1 MGVMRRKFPHEI
13 KAYKSVMF
21 YGLTARQIICIVC
34 ALALAIPTGFICSK
48 LNVDSDTM
56 GYIIMFEVIPFGAA
70 GWLSYN
76 DMALEKFAEQIIKF
90 YFGARRRKWQFQN
103 SETRIHNAIMD
114 IDLEE
119 MSAARKQEI
128 ADAKAKA
135 KEEKRSEKQKK
146 KANKKTSGKGK
157 VKEI

>member
-48 LNVDSDTM
+48 LQIDSDTIS
-56 GYIIMFEVIPFGAA
+56 YIIIFEVIPFGAA
-70 GWLSYN
+70 GWINYN
-76 DMALEKFAEQIIKF
+76 DMALEKFAEQIVKF
-90 YFGARRRKWQFQN
+90 YFSTRRRKWQFEN
-103 SETRIHNAIMD
+103 TETKIHNAEMNIE
-114 IDLEE
+114 LEE
-119 MSAARKQEI
+119 LTAARKKEI
-128 ADAKAKA
+128 ADEKAKA
-135 KEEKRSEKQKK
+135 KEEKKIEKQKK
-146 KANKKTSGKGK
+146 RENKKSSKKGK